1 MIGGDHLPLNGS
13 IEFADY
19 DWLAIFTLKSYTL
32 ETHSKSAMH
41 HLINFPTTECYL
53 MCARATTKIETSQRI
68 LLRLFGGLWPNY
80 ECYVFVEI
88 QIVFLFGVYLNTP
101 LIVEGKKSKSL
112 HPTYHSTQI
121 VFM

>member
-41 HLINFPTTECYL
+41 HLINFPTTEFYL
-53 MCARATTKIETSQRI
+53 MCARARVCNNKNRNFATHFIA
-68 LLRLFGGLWPNY
+68 
-80 ECYVFVEI
+80 FVW
-88 QIVFLFGVYLNTP
+88 GVAMAKL
-101 LIVEGKKSKSL
+101 
-112 HPTYHSTQI
+112 
-121 VFM
+121 